1 MKNLTELT
9 PNESSNTLRYKS
21 NLTPFE
27 VAEIQQMQAKIY
39 AEDEYLELENQYD
52 DEN

>member
-21 NLTPFE
+21 NLTPLE
-27 VAEIQQMQAKIY
+27 VAEIQQIQHLIY
-39 AEDEYLELENQYD
+39 DNDELHVKFWDD